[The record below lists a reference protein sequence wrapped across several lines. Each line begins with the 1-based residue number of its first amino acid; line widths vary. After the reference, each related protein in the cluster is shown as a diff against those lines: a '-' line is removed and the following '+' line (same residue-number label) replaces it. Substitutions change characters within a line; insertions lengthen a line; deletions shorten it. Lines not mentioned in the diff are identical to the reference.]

1 MDPFVVAVLQIPVA
15 ILDDVSST
23 PPQRGRKSSPDFW
36 STSWMMKCK
45 GDIKVVI
52 RPGPRPTNGI
62 LIEFEIRPKFEVL
75 WFKIYSIEHNETQK
89 NLLTC
94 QTFIIY
100 FIVLFVDFTVQPS
113 TIFAQYSVTVEETL
127 KPTSMLHVDT

>member
-1 MDPFVVAVLQIPVA
+1 M
-15 ILDDVSST
+15 
-23 PPQRGRKSSPDFW
+23 
-36 STSWMMKCK
+36 
-45 GDIKVVI
+45 
-52 RPGPRPTNGI
+52 
-62 LIEFEIRPKFEVL
+62 L

-100 FIVLFVDFTVQPS
+100 FILLFVDFTVQPS

-127 KPTSMLHVDT
+127 KPTSMLHVDTWIIYSNLYHDRDPDIWGGQEWSTS